1 MLSKKQIIGIK
12 SETTQGTPIALTA
25 TDYFL
30 ASNADINPV
39 VELLPRDYAH
49 MTLGQLASVVG
60 QVYVEIKFSMHVK
73 GSGTAGTPFAPLSAV
88 LQAAG
93 MSETIVAVT
102 SVTYAP
108 LSNTIT
114 NFYTLGKSATVE
126 FYRDA
131 NATLTGH
138 KWVIAGAVVTALKAS
153 SDKAGH
159 LVTLDVTMRG
169 LYSAAIGATGPATVT
184 YSTLLPPIFQ
194 NAALAVDGYSGIAS
208 KFDIDFGIESTTR
221 EDLSSP
227 YGIKGF
233 QVTGRKPKLT
243 IDPEMTLPAAYDWF
257 GKFVA
262 GNQGAF
268 TALLGATAGNKTT
281 ITAPK
286 AQYTDVK
293 YGDRSGI
300 LTAEV
305 TAQLNENTGDDEFSI
320 AQT

>member
-1 MLSKKQIIGIK
+1 MLTKKQIIGIK
-12 SETTQGTPIALTA
+12 TETTQGTPIALTA

-39 VELLPRDYAH
+39 AELLPRDYAH
-49 MTLGQLASVVG
+49 MTLGQLQAVVG

-93 MSETIVAVT
+93 MSETIVAAT

-108 LSNTIT
+108 LSNPIAS
-114 NFYTLGKSATVE
+114 FYTLGKSATVE

-131 NATLTGH
+131 NSVLTGH
-138 KWVIAGAVVTALKAS
+138 KWVIAGAVVTALKMS
-153 SDKAGH
+153 CDKAGH
-159 LVTLDVTMRG
+159 LVSLDVTMRG
-169 LYSAAIGATGPATVT
+169 LYSAVTGATGPATVT
-184 YSTLLPPIFQ
+184 YSTILPPIFQ
-194 NAALAVDGYSGIAS
+194 SAALLIDAYAGVVS

-221 EDLSSP
+221 EDLNSP

-233 QVTGRKPKLT
+233 QVTGRKPKMT
-243 IDPEMTLPAAYDWF
+243 IDPEMTPVGTYDWF
-257 GKFVA
+257 GKFVS
-262 GNQGAF
+262 GNQAAF
-268 TALLGATAGNKTT
+268 TALLGTTAGNKTT

-286 AQYTDVK
+286 AQYSDVK

-300 LTAEV
+300 LAGEV

>member
-12 SETTQGTPIALTA
+12 TETTQGTVIPLTA

-49 MTLGQLASVVG
+49 MTLGQLAAVVG
-60 QVYVEIKFSMHVK
+60 QVYVELKFSMHLK
-73 GSGTAGTPFAPLSAV
+73 TSGTAGTPFAPLSAV

-93 MSETIVAVT
+93 MSETIVATT

-138 KWVIAGAVVTALKAS
+138 KWVISGAVVTALKMS
-153 SDKAGH
+153 CDKAGH
-159 LVTLDVTMRG
+159 PISLDVTMRG
-169 LYSAAIGATGPATVT
+169 MYSAVTGATGPATVT
-184 YSTLLPPIFQ
+184 YSTTLPPVFQ
-194 NAALAVDGYSGIAS
+194 SASLLIDSYAGVVS

-221 EDLSSP
+221 EDTNSP

-233 QVTGRKPKLT
+233 QVTGRKPKMT
-243 IDPEMTLPAAYDWF
+243 IDPEMSLVASYDWF
-257 GKFVA
+257 GKFVS

-268 TALLGATAGNKTT
+268 TAVLGATAGNKTT

-293 YGDRSGI
+293 HGDRGGI

-305 TAQLNENTGDDEFSI
+305 SAQLNENTGDDEFSI

>member
-12 SETTQGTPIALTA
+12 SEVTQGTPIALTA

-49 MTLGQLASVVG
+49 MTLGQLAAVVG

-73 GSGTAGTPFAPLSAV
+73 GSGTAGTAFAPLSAV

-93 MSETIVAVT
+93 MIETIVATT

-108 LSNTIT
+108 LSNASAG
-114 NFYTLGKSATVE
+114 FYTLGKSATVE
-126 FYRDA
+126 FYHDA
-131 NATLTGH
+131 NATVTGH
-138 KWVIAGAVVTALKAS
+138 KWAISGAVVTALKMAC
-153 SDKAGH
+153 DKAGH
-159 LVTLDVTMRG
+159 IVTLDVTMRG
-169 LYSAAIGATGPATVT
+169 LYSAVTGATGPATVT
-184 YSTLLPPIFQ
+184 YSSTLPPIFQ
-194 NAALAVDGYSGIAS
+194 NAALAIDSYSGVVS
-208 KFDIDFGIESTTR
+208 KFEIDFGIESTIR
-221 EDLSSP
+221 EDLSSA

-243 IDPEMTLPAAYDWF
+243 IDPEMTLVAAYDWF
-257 GKFVA
+257 GKFVSGA
-262 GNQGAF
+262 QGTF
-268 TALLGATAGNKTT
+268 TALLGGTAGNKTT

-286 AQYTDVK
+286 AQYAGVT
-293 YGDRSGI
+293 YGDRNGI
-300 LTAEV
+300 LIGQV
-305 TAQLNENTGDDEFSI
+305 SAQLNESTGDDEFSI

>member
-73 GSGTAGTPFAPLSAV
+73 ASGTAGTSFAPLSAV

-93 MSETIVAVT
+93 MSETIVPTT

-108 LSNTIT
+108 ISNAIT

-138 KWVIAGAVVTALKAS
+138 KWVIAGAVVTALKMS
-153 SDKAGH
+153 CDKAGH

-169 LYSAAIGATGPATVT
+169 LYSALTGAAGPATVT

-194 NAALAVDGYSGIAS
+194 NAALSVDSYSGIVS

-257 GKFVA
+257 NKFVT
-262 GNQGAF
+262 GSQGAF